1 MAKRLLLF
9 CLLFVGAC
17 LAPSL
22 CANEPGERNYELL
35 SRSGLAAMAVTPT
48 PAQAD
53 WLDKHDVLVLGT
65 SAPDYAPFDI
75 TASGRDYE
83 GLTADYAGLIG
94 NTLNRPIR
102 VKRFANRDKALQALI
117 DGHIDLLGSANG
129 YDAAL
134 PRWPCRALC
143 RRPAGAGH
151 PRK

>member
-1 MAKRLLLF
+1 M
-9 CLLFVGAC
+9 
-17 LAPSL
+17 
-22 CANEPGERNYELL
+22 
-35 SRSGLAAMAVTPT
+35 
-48 PAQAD
+48 
-53 WLDKHDVLVLGT
+53 LVLGT

-134 PRWPCRALC
+134 PRWPCRAPMPKTC
-143 RRPAGAGH
+143 RCWSPAKMKPGH
-151 PRK
+151 WTTASRGCA